1 MLSDCISLAW
11 INHKFINILQQWAT
25 KEKLTLLNPFP
36 ERMWEGTNLCY
47 SIRLRLGN
55 DQKENSTQK
64 WQAVAVEFWQGKYL
78 NQQTVKLPI
87 LNLERESMAA
97 WVNVMVGKGTSWCAG
112 AGLGSE
118 LMVSEPE
125 EEEEEEEEEPLTP
138 REQINN
144 FYATSSKEAWQLI
157 QYLSAIPVSLSTIR
171 LVQRT
176 LLPKSTQVNVAEVL
190 MGGLL
195 SSVKPFNSYR
205 FPHQIEFEF
214 QRGIRDIF
222 LDRLGGEEFCIG
234 VIGSLTE
241 KIASHFGYETIR
253 EFEATL
259 LNEPW
264 NFQDDKDIGLED
276 IRLIQT
282 FATISVSTLRQY
294 GKKYGAYIPNL
305 DRSRAK
311 LYLMSEVP
319 GESINWIDFL
329 ENVAQEYHL
338 SSIQTETL
346 IHLFPSSQEFL
357 SISEVVQKLLSSTS
371 AIRGRLTNI
380 FRKFETKNP
389 DLFESR
395 KGSKLEALQFF
406 LSSQY
411 VNSYIP
417 QTLEN
422 DEIEEELQEWSFDT
436 PTVDQRGEILHRKTY
451 SVSYFSEI
459 LADGISLEMVLIPG
473 GTFTM
478 GSPESEERSKDN
490 ERPQHDVTV
499 PSFFMGKY
507 PVTQGQWKAIAS
519 RTDLKVK
526 LDLDPEP
533 SNFQEPYQDIDRW
546 ERPVE
551 QVTWYQAV
559 EFCKRLSKLKGRY
572 YRLPSEAEWE
582 YACRAETTTPF
593 YFGKT
598 ITPELVNHDGRS
610 PYANAPEGEY
620 REQTTPVGQFPPN
633 AFGLC
638 DMHGN
643 VREWCADRWYNDYNG
658 APTDGSIWLKEGNKE
673 RSPLRGGS
681 WLNLSIICR
690 SAFRISSYG
699 RNLKDRDIGF
709 RVVCYVNSYIPP
721 TFEDDEFELEEK
733 LKEPEAPTVEQEA
746 PTVEQEAPTIDWNFE
761 APTVAVDQLEE
772 ELQEWSFD
780 TPTV

>member
-1 MLSDCISLAW
+1 MHQVSQQEQEQEEEQEQEQNDSQNLISSSREQTDKNYNKSNDFPDSKIGGSKQPNEGIIKSSSSQYPLTIPSSNKSQKTEEKSFPKQKLPIKLPDTVIFRNTLELSRFIRLLKQKVNSRVAQELDVNETAKISAELSTLNFPRYFPVLSPKQERWLDVALLIEDTDSMILWQSLLTEVRDFLEHLGAFRDIKLYRIKWDNNSEILQIYHFYSPSITLSPQELNSSNSRRLILMLSDCISLAW

-25 KEKLTLLNPFP
+25 KEKLTLLSPFP

-55 DQKENSTQK
+55 NQKEKSTQK

-87 LNLERESMAA
+87 LNLERESMEA

-118 LMVSEPE
+118 LMVSEP
-125 EEEEEEEEEPLTP
+125 EEEEEEEEPLTP

-195 SSVKPFNSYR
+195 SPVKPFNSYR

-214 QRGIRDIF
+214 QPGIRDIF

-294 GKKYGAYIPNL
+294 GKKYGAYIPKL

-346 IHLFPSSQEFL
+346 IHLFPSSQE
-357 SISEVVQKLLSSTS
+357 
-371 AIRGRLTNI
+371 
-380 FRKFETKNP
+380 
-389 DLFESR
+389 
-395 KGSKLEALQFF
+395 
-406 LSSQY
+406 
-411 VNSYIP
+411 
-417 QTLEN
+417 
-422 DEIEEELQEWSFDT
+422 
-436 PTVDQRGEILHRKTY
+436 
-451 SVSYFSEI
+451 
-459 LADGISLEMVLIPG
+459 
-473 GTFTM
+473 
-478 GSPESEERSKDN
+478 
-490 ERPQHDVTV
+490 
-499 PSFFMGKY
+499 
-507 PVTQGQWKAIAS
+507 
-519 RTDLKVK
+519 
-526 LDLDPEP
+526 
-533 SNFQEPYQDIDRW
+533 
-546 ERPVE
+546 
-551 QVTWYQAV
+551 
-559 EFCKRLSKLKGRY
+559 
-572 YRLPSEAEWE
+572 
-582 YACRAETTTPF
+582 
-593 YFGKT
+593 
-598 ITPELVNHDGRS
+598 
-610 PYANAPEGEY
+610 
-620 REQTTPVGQFPPN
+620 
-633 AFGLC
+633 
-638 DMHGN
+638 
-643 VREWCADRWYNDYNG
+643 
-658 APTDGSIWLKEGNKE
+658 
-673 RSPLRGGS
+673 
-681 WLNLSIICR
+681 
-690 SAFRISSYG
+690 
-699 RNLKDRDIGF
+699 
-709 RVVCYVNSYIPP
+709 
-721 TFEDDEFELEEK
+721 
-733 LKEPEAPTVEQEA
+733 
-746 PTVEQEAPTIDWNFE
+746 
-761 APTVAVDQLEE
+761 
-772 ELQEWSFD
+772 
-780 TPTV
+780 